1 MNTTPNDDCNSSQV
15 TAVVSKWVV
24 DFLFN
29 TLCRRFKER
38 SHDAFN
44 DAISTYESLSQTP
57 IFEGGSSQEKTL
69 ICAFLARVMQGKK
82 LDVRFNDDDD
92 AMPLMSAAKTW
103 VHLKDAV
110 EDQRLYENITA
121 HLIVQAVALC
131 LEKGQRAQA
140 SGALRWFDE
149 HVEYPHKVA
158 AKLANIVSHMD
169 TYHPYL
175 TMFNFDRLLE
185 VVQTFLDAYL
195 AKNPT
200 DFLANEAVKKIQ
212 CSSSTDAT
220 DGVAAED
227 KSLLE
232 KVDHARL
239 ETKTE
244 ANLQV
249 SKKLRV
255 SLQWQSVNKL
265 LSTDLST
272 DADKQSVEALQD
284 TTLAEEEEDVEP
296 KRKVRSSKS
305 TAASGRRLFSSNCSQ
320 MDASPKPAAT
330 ARDAKTT
337 AAAAA
342 AAAAPRN
349 VRLSAEDKA
358 GPSGETAATAKRKL
372 LSSPTN
378 TWEQDAQMKPPAKK
392 DLDTSVVSPQR
403 RTHRKWT
410 RELDLRLLQGV
421 RRHGKGKWSSI
432 LQDYDFEGRTGVMLK
447 DRWRIME
454 VN

>member
-1 MNTTPNDDCNSSQV
+1 MNTTSSDDCNSSQV

-29 TLCRRFKER
+29 TICRRFKER

-44 DAISTYESLSQTP
+44 DAISTYESHSQTA

-92 AMPLMSAAKTW
+92 VMPLMSAAKTW
-103 VHLKDAV
+103 FHLKDAV
-110 EDQRLYENITA
+110 EDQTLFEEINA

-131 LEKGQRAQA
+131 LEKGQRTQA
-140 SGALRWFDE
+140 RGALRWFDE
-149 HVEYPHKVA
+149 HVECPPKVA
-158 AKLANIVSHMD
+158 AKLSNIVAQMD

-175 TMFNFDRLLE
+175 TVFSFDGLLE

-212 CSSSTDAT
+212 CSGSTDAT
-220 DGVAAED
+220 DGVATED

-239 ETKTE
+239 QTKTE

-249 SKKLRV
+249 SKKLQV

-265 LSTDLST
+265 LATDLST
-272 DADKQSVEALQD
+272 DADKQSAEALQD
-284 TTLAEEEEDVEP
+284 TTLADVEP
-296 KRKVRSSKS
+296 KRKVRSAKS
-305 TAASGRRLFSSNCSQ
+305 TSASGRRLFSSNCSQ

-330 ARDAKTT
+330 ARDAKT
-337 AAAAA
+337 
-342 AAAAPRN
+342 AAAAPGN

-358 GPSGETAATAKRKL
+358 DPSGETAATAKRKL
-372 LSSPTN
+372 LSSKTN
-378 TWEQDAQMKPPAKK
+378 TWEEDAQKEPPSKK
-392 DLDTSVVSPQR
+392 DLDTSVGSPRR

-410 RELDLRLLQGV
+410 HELDLRLLQGV
-421 RRHGKGKWSSI
+421 RTHGKGKWSRI

-447 DRWRIME
+447 DRWRILE
-454 VN
+454 KLHKVD

>member
-1 MNTTPNDDCNSSQV
+1 MNTTSSEDCNSSQV

-44 DAISTYESLSQTP
+44 DAISTYESLSQTA
-57 IFEGGSSQEKTL
+57 IFEGGGSREKTL
-69 ICAFLARVMQGKK
+69 IGAFLARVMQGKK

-92 AMPLMSAAKTW
+92 VMPLMSAAKTW
-103 VHLKDAV
+103 FHLKDAV
-110 EDQRLYENITA
+110 EDETLFEKINA

-131 LEKGQRAQA
+131 LEKGQRTQA
-140 SGALRWFDE
+140 RGALRWLDE
-149 HVEYPHKVA
+149 HVEYPPKVA
-158 AKLANIVSHMD
+158 AKLSNIVAQMD

-175 TMFNFDRLLE
+175 TVFSFDGLLE
-185 VVQTFLDAYL
+185 LVQTFLDAYL

-200 DFLANEAVKKIQ
+200 DFLANQAVKKIQ
-212 CSSSTDAT
+212 CSSGTDAT
-220 DGVAAED
+220 DGVATED
-227 KSLLE
+227 KSLSE

-255 SLQWQSVNKL
+255 SLQRQSVNKL

-272 DADKQSVEALQD
+272 KADKQSAEAFQD
-284 TTLAEEEEDVEP
+284 TTLADVEP
-296 KRKVRSSKS
+296 KRKVGSSKS
-305 TAASGRRLFSSNCSQ
+305 TSASGRRLFSSNCSR

-330 ARDAKTT
+330 ACDAK
-337 AAAAA
+337 AAA
-342 AAAAPRN
+342 AAAAPKN
-349 VRLSAEDKA
+349 VPLSAEDKA

-372 LSSPTN
+372 LSSKTN
-378 TWEQDAQMKPPAKK
+378 TWEQDAQKEPPSKK
-392 DLDTSVVSPQR
+392 DLDTSVDSPAR

-410 RELDLRLLQGV
+410 HELDLRLLKGV
-421 RRHGKGKWSSI
+421 RIHGKGKWSRI

-447 DRWRIME
+447 DRWRILE
-454 VN
+454 KLHKVN